1 MCYEKYKS
9 SVILMSSKPQISKK
23 TKSLYLIINSFC
35 AYLTMSISL
44 IYGYYFFQMAVAKFF
59 HIQSI
64 LYFDRIVFI
73 SLNTMW
79 SPKIVLISYSAPVVF
94 SFFAS
99 IFFFYAYVALRRQPY
114 LIRLYCLWGHIISI
128 GLFFSS
134 FIHGAFAYK
143 GFAVIFKWFNIAEQ
157 WNYVLAVI
165 GIIGLCVMGLY
176 IGLWFLKMAPSKEF
190 DVHKKPRKFLF
201 QVAMLPFLTSTVIVS
216 SILIIKLQE
225 SIPLIVIQLGI
236 GLMLS
241 FTILR
246 AEPLPQRVVL
256 VKDSATGKFSLSAI
270 LVGVFSLIIAIYL
283 TYEGISL

>member
-1 MCYEKYKS
+1 MATKTHIPKS
-9 SVILMSSKPQISKK
+9 

-35 AYLTMSISL
+35 AYLTMSIVL

-59 HIQSI
+59 HLQST

-73 SLNTMW
+73 SRDEMW
-79 SPKIVLISYSAPVVF
+79 SPKIVLVSYSAPVVF

-99 IFFFYAYVALRRQPY
+99 IFFFYVYVLLRRQPY
-114 LIRLYCLWGHIISI
+114 LVRLYCLWGHIISI

-143 GFAVIFKWFNIAEQ
+143 GFAVIFKWFNIAEK
-157 WNYVLAVI
+157 WNYLLAVI

-201 QVAMLPFLTSTVIVS
+201 QVALLPFLIAAIITSSV
-216 SILIIKLQE
+216 LIIKLQD
-225 SIPLIVIQLGI
+225 SIPLVVIQLGI

-246 AEPLPQRVVL
+246 AEPLPQRVIL
-256 VKDSATGKFSLSAI
+256 VKDSATGKFSLPAI
-270 LVGVFSLIIAIYL
+270 LIGFFSLIVAIYL
-283 TYEGISL
+283 TYKGISL